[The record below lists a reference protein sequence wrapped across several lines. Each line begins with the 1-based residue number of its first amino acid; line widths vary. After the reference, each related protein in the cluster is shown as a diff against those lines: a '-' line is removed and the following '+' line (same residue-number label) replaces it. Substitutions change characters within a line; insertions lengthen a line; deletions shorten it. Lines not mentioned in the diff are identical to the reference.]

1 MDASSLLVGTLK
13 SMLGMERLVQ
23 SITCD
28 GTPTHTSVTFCGRHI
43 LVPDQSPGT
52 DGEDREENREESRE
66 ENREEHRE
74 DGLVGS
80 RVLSVCKQYVVVK
93 LLSNGM
99 SIHMVKWRKVPLLS
113 PKVKSP

>member
-1 MDASSLLVGTLK
+1 
-13 SMLGMERLVQ
+13 MERLVQ

-52 DGEDREENREESRE
+52 DGEDREENREE
-66 ENREEHRE
+66 NRE